1 MVTVEY
7 RAGSAP
13 GAATVVLKLSK
24 EAESTRLE
32 NLFLYEREAILRARP
47 SPVAP
52 VLYIASTATTIDCY

>member
-32 NLFLYEREAILRARP
+32 NLVLYEREAILGARP
-47 SPVAP
+47 SP